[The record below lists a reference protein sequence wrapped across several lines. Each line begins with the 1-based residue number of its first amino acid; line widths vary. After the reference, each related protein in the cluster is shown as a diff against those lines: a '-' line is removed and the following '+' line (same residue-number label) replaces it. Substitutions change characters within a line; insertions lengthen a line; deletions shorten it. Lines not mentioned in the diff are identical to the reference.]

1 MAGVKLMSKWS
12 AKIVADTVTPKL
24 QAFAGKIEGE
34 VEAQL
39 DIVGADMVDLAKSL
53 VPVRTG
59 FLRDSIHH
67 LVTGFNL
74 DFLADA
80 EYALYVEMGTYRMA
94 PRPFMRPAL
103 DGSQQKILDAIMR
116 GALNALDV

>member
-1 MAGVKLMSKWS
+1 MPNWSVK
-12 AKIVADTVTPKL
+12 VVEDTVTPKL
-24 QAFAGKIEGE
+24 QAFGAKLERE
-34 VEAQL
+34 VEAEL
-39 DIVGADMVDLAKSL
+39 DVVGADMVDLAKSL

-59 FLRDSIHH
+59 FLRDSMHH

-80 EYALYVEMGTYRMA
+80 QYALYVEMGTYRMT

-103 DGSQQKILDAIMR
+103 DANQQKILDAIR
-116 GALNALDV
+116 AGCLNALGI